1 MPKERRH
8 KRLHVIMFC
17 IKFSEKEN
25 YNGTNMSV
33 GGERGACSTQS
44 GPSIRAATSTPAI
57 HGEVRGIL

>member
-25 YNGTNMSV
+25 YNGKNRSV
-33 GGERGACSTQS
+33 GPGWEQRLLWSCLKSQ
-44 GPSIRAATSTPAI
+44 
-57 HGEVRGIL
+57 